1 MFDTIYKDNTM
12 YRKGYLSMIRSMT
25 GYGRC
30 EKQFDD
36 YRITAEIKT
45 VNNRYLDINTKVYKQ
60 YSFIEEFVRENVASG
75 IKRGKADISFQFD
88 NLKDETFTVTLNEE
102 AAKGYYTALKELES
116 KFNLPNDITVS
127 KLGSYNDIFNVER
140 NEKDKEKIIADA
152 MSVLKAAVSD
162 LIKAREKEGERLSVF
177 FRECISNIRTIIDF
191 IESRSPDTVDEYK
204 EKMIGRIHE
213 LLKNV
218 PYDENRL
225 LTEVAIFS
233 DKVNITEEI
242 IRFRSHLSEFES
254 LLTTDV
260 PIGRKLDF
268 IIQELNREANT
279 MGSKCNDFE
288 ISKHVIELKSEVEKL
303 REQVQNIE

>member
-1 MFDTIYKDNTM
+1 
-12 YRKGYLSMIRSMT
+12 MIKSMT

-30 EKQFDD
+30 EKQFDE
-36 YRITAEIKT
+36 YRITAEVKT
-45 VNNRYLDINTKVYKQ
+45 VNNRYLDINTKIYKQ
-60 YSFIEEFVRENVASG
+60 YSFVEEIVRETVSSL

-102 AAKGYYTALKELES
+102 AAKGYYDALKEMGD
-116 KFNLPNDITVS
+116 KFGLLDDLTVS
-127 KLGSYNDIFNVER
+127 KLGSYSDVFTVER
-140 NEKDKEKIIADA
+140 KEKDKEKILAD
-152 MSVLKAAVSD
+152 SVIVLKEALGD
-162 LIKAREKEGERLSVF
+162 LIKARETEGGRLSVF
-177 FRECISNIRTIIDF
+177 FKECISNMRSIVDF
-191 IESRSPDTVDEYK
+191 VEKRSPATVAEYK
-204 EKMIGRIHE
+204 ERMVSRIEE

-218 PYDENRL
+218 PYDEGRL

-242 IRFRSHLSEFES
+242 TRFRSHLQEFET
-254 LLTTDV
+254 LLDSDI

-279 MGSKCNDFE
+279 MGSKCNDIE
-288 ISKHVIELKSEVEKL
+288 ISKKVIELKSEIEKI

>member
-1 MFDTIYKDNTM
+1 MGRVLTM
-12 YRKGYLSMIRSMT
+12 IKSMT

-60 YSFIEEFVRENVASG
+60 YSFVEEFVRETVASQ
-75 IKRGKADISFQFD
+75 IKRGKADVSFQFD
-88 NLKDETFTVTLNEE
+88 NLKDDTFSVTLNEE
-102 AAKGYYTALKELES
+102 AAKGYYNALKELS
-116 KFNLPNDITVS
+116 DKFGLLDDLTVS
-127 KLGSYNDIFNVER
+127 KLGSYSDVFNIEKK
-140 NEKDKEKIIADA
+140 EKDKEKILADA
-152 MSVLKAAVSD
+152 ISVLKDALGD
-162 LIKAREKEGERLSVF
+162 LIKAREAEGSRLLVF
-177 FRECISNIRTIIDF
+177 FRECISNMRSIVDF
-191 IESRSPDTVDEYK
+191 IEKRSPETVNEYK
-204 EKMIGRIHE
+204 EKMINRIQE
-213 LLKNV
+213 LLNNV

-225 LTEVAIFS
+225 LTEIAIFS

-242 IRFRSHLSEFES
+242 IRFRSHLQEFES
-254 LLTTDV
+254 LLESNI

-279 MGSKCNDFE
+279 MGSKCNDIE
-288 ISKHVIELKSEVEKL
+288 ISKNVIELKSEIEKI